1 MDVRTLNPVGTKPGP
16 GKKSRRT
23 QEWGELG
30 ELTLRELAS
39 AAGGVRAVHS
49 AIARRTFAAVKL
61 GIGPAALPTQ
71 LMHDAIAAGT
81 YASIAAAC
89 TGAAKIVG
97 SLTDGSLADGSLTD
111 GDDVAEDD
119 SRPSPSHTSRGA
131 QTIAVLNGLIG
142 DDMER
147 TARVLAH
154 PMSIRVDGRPVPPEY
169 RALAAGFPTAGAHL
183 VVFVHGLVETEYAWR
198 LGGRPTY
205 GERLDAEAGT
215 TSIFLR
221 YNTGRRIASN
231 GVDLSDL
238 LEQLVPAWP
247 VRVHRITLVGH
258 SMGGLVSRSAA
269 HHAAEGG
276 RRWVDLLTDVFTLG
290 TPHLGAPLAHGV
302 HVAAAAMALVPETR
316 PFANLLARR
325 SAGIRDLIHG
335 AITDEDGH
343 ARYTDSFDIG
353 AAMDISVPERVRH
366 HHASAV
372 VTGSP
377 RNPVGVFVGDG
388 LVRTDSAGGRNK
400 LRNIGLRPDDG
411 LAIYSAHHFTLLN
424 DERVY
429 SWMRRSL
436 VDNTADLGPTF

>member
-1 MDVRTLNPVGTKPGP
+1 MDARTLNVVGTKPGP

-30 ELTLRELAS
+30 ELTFRELAS

-169 RALAAGFPTAGAHL
+169 RALADGFPTAGAHL

-221 YNTGRRIASN
+221 YNTGRRIAAN
-231 GVDLSDL
+231 GADLSDL

-276 RRWVDLLTDVFTLG
+276 RR
-290 TPHLGAPLAHGV
+290 
-302 HVAAAAMALVPETR
+302 
-316 PFANLLARR
+316 
-325 SAGIRDLIHG
+325 
-335 AITDEDGH
+335 
-343 ARYTDSFDIG
+343 
-353 AAMDISVPERVRH
+353 
-366 HHASAV
+366 
-372 VTGSP
+372 
-377 RNPVGVFVGDG
+377 
-388 LVRTDSAGGRNK
+388 
-400 LRNIGLRPDDG
+400 
-411 LAIYSAHHFTLLN
+411 
-424 DERVY
+424 
-429 SWMRRSL
+429 
-436 VDNTADLGPTF
+436 

>member
-1 MDVRTLNPVGTKPGP
+1 MGTKSQL

-49 AIARRTFAAVKL
+49 AIARRAFSAVRR
-61 GIGPAALPTQ
+61 GVGPAVLPTQ
-71 LMHDAIAAGT
+71 VVHDAIAAGT

-89 TGAAKIVG
+89 TGAAKAVG
-97 SLTDGSLADGSLTD
+97 ALTG
-111 GDDVAEDD
+111 GDSDLDD
-119 SRPSPSHTSRGA
+119 DPRPLPSHTARGA
-131 QTIAVLNGLIG
+131 QTIAVLHGLIG

-147 TARVLAH
+147 TARVLAY
-154 PMSIRVDGRPVPPEY
+154 PMSIRVDGRPVPPKY

-183 VVFVHGLVETEYAWR
+183 VVFLHGLVETESAWR

-205 GERLDAEAGT
+205 GERLDAEAAT

-221 YNTGRRIASN
+221 YNTGRRISAN
-231 GVDLSDL
+231 GAELSDL
-238 LEQLVPAWP
+238 LEELVTAWP

-269 HHAAEGG
+269 HQAAESG

-302 HVAAAAMALVPETR
+302 HLAAAAMALAPETR

-335 AITDEDGH
+335 SITAEDGH
-343 ARYTDSFDIG
+343 ARYTDSFDVG
-353 AAMDISVPERVRH
+353 AAMDVSVPDRVRH
-366 HHASAV
+366 HHASAI

-377 RNPVGVFVGDG
+377 RNPFGMFIGDG

-429 SWMRRSL
+429 GWMRGIL
-436 VDNTADLGPTF
+436 VGDAAQLGSAF

>member
-1 MDVRTLNPVGTKPGP
+1 MDIRTLDCVGTT
-16 GKKSRRT
+16 SQST

-30 ELTLRELAS
+30 ELALRELAS
-39 AAGGVRAVHS
+39 AAGGVRKVHS
-49 AIARRTFAAVKL
+49 AIARRTFAAVRL
-61 GIGPAALPTQ
+61 GVGPAVLPTQ

-81 YASIAAAC
+81 YATIAAAC
-89 TGAAKIVG
+89 TGAAKTVG
-97 SLTDGSLADGSLTD
+97 ALTGSSEVADDEAT
-111 GDDVAEDD
+111 EDD
-119 SRPSPSHTSRGA
+119 PRPSPSHTTYGA
-131 QTIAVLNGLIG
+131 QTIAILHGLIG

-154 PMSIRVDGRPVPPEY
+154 PMSIRVDGRPVPPKY
-169 RALAAGFPTAGAHL
+169 RALAEAFPDAGAHL
-183 VVFVHGLVETEYAWR
+183 VVFLHGLVETESAWR

-205 GERLDAEAGT
+205 GERLDSEADT

-221 YNTGRRIASN
+221 YNTGRRIATN
-231 GVDLSDL
+231 GADLSDL

-269 HHAAEGG
+269 HHAAESG

-290 TPHLGAPLAHGV
+290 TPHLGAPLARGV
-302 HVAAAAMALVPETR
+302 HVATAALALAPETR

-325 SAGIRDLIHG
+325 SAGVRDLIHG
-335 AITDEDGH
+335 SITEDEGH
-343 ARYTDSFDIG
+343 ASYADGFDVG
-353 AAMDISVPERVRH
+353 VAADISVPEGVRH

-372 VTGSP
+372 VTGNP
-377 RNPVGVFVGDG
+377 RHPVGIFVGDG

-411 LAIYSAHHFTLLN
+411 LAINSAHHFTLLN

-429 SWMRRSL
+429 GWMRRAL
-436 VDNTADLGPTF
+436 VGDRATNASG

>member
-1 MDVRTLNPVGTKPGP
+1 MDTRTLDCVGTT
-16 GKKSRRT
+16 SQST

-30 ELTLRELAS
+30 ELALRELAS

-49 AIARRTFAAVKL
+49 AIARRTFAAVRL
-61 GIGPAALPTQ
+61 GVGPAVLPTQ

-81 YASIAAAC
+81 YATIAAAC
-89 TGAAKIVG
+89 SGAAKAVG
-97 SLTDGSLADGSLTD
+97 ALTGGEKAT
-111 GDDVAEDD
+111 EDD
-119 SRPSPSHTSRGA
+119 PRPSPSHTTYGA
-131 QTIAVLNGLIG
+131 QTIAILHGLIG

-154 PMSIRVDGRPVPPEY
+154 PMSIRVDGRPVPQKY
-169 RALAAGFPTAGAHL
+169 RALAEAFPDAGAHL
-183 VVFVHGLVETEYAWR
+183 VVFLHGLVETESAWR

-205 GERLDAEAGT
+205 GERLDSEADT

-221 YNTGRRIASN
+221 YNTGRRIATN
-231 GVDLSDL
+231 GADLSDL

-269 HHAAEGG
+269 HHAAESG
-276 RRWVDLLTDVFTLG
+276 RRWADLLTDVFTLG
-290 TPHLGAPLAHGV
+290 TPHLGAPLARGV
-302 HVAAAAMALVPETR
+302 HVATAALALAPETR

-325 SAGIRDLIHG
+325 SAGVRDLIHG
-335 AITDEDGH
+335 SITADEGH
-343 ARYTDSFDIG
+343 ASYADGFDVG
-353 AAMDISVPERVRH
+353 VAADISVPERVRH

-372 VTGSP
+372 VTGNP
-377 RNPVGVFVGDG
+377 RHPVGIFVGDG

-411 LAIYSAHHFTLLN
+411 LAINSAHHFTLLN

-429 SWMRRSL
+429 GWMRRAL
-436 VDNTADLGPTF
+436 VGDRATNASG

>member
-1 MDVRTLNPVGTKPGP
+1 MRTLKLV
-16 GKKSRRT
+16 GKKSQRT
-23 QEWGELG
+23 QELGELG

-49 AIARRTFAAVKL
+49 AIARRTFAAVRR
-61 GIGPAALPTQ
+61 GIGPSVLPTQ

-89 TGAAKIVG
+89 TGAAKTVG
-97 SLTDGSLADGSLTD
+97 ALTRS
-111 GDDVAEDD
+111 DDMSEDD
-119 SRPSPSHTSRGA
+119 TRRAPSHTSRGA

-142 DDMER
+142 DDMEK

-154 PMSIRVDGRPVPPEY
+154 PMSIRVDGRPVPLKY

-183 VVFVHGLVETEYAWR
+183 VVFLHGLVETESAWR

-205 GERLDAEAGT
+205 GERLDSEAGT

-221 YNTGRRIASN
+221 YNTGRRIAAN
-231 GVDLSDL
+231 GADLSDL
-238 LEQLVPAWP
+238 LEQLLPAWP
-247 VRVHRITLVGH
+247 VRVHRVTLVGH

-269 HHAAEGG
+269 HHAAESG

-302 HVAAAAMALVPETR
+302 HVAAAAMALAPETR

-335 AITDEDGH
+335 SITDDDGH
-343 ARYTDSFDIG
+343 ARYADSFDVG
-353 AAMDISVPERVRH
+353 AAMDISVPDKVRH

-372 VTGSP
+372 VTGNP

-388 LVRTDSAGGRNK
+388 LVRTDSAGGLNK
-400 LRNIGLRPDDG
+400 LRNIGLQPDDG
-411 LAIYSAHHFTLLN
+411 LAINSAHHFTLLN

-429 SWMRRSL
+429 GWMRRTL
-436 VDNTADLGPTF
+436 VGRDSDLGPAF

>member
-1 MDVRTLNPVGTKPGP
+1 MDTRTLKRVGK
-16 GKKSRRT
+16 RT
-23 QEWGELG
+23 QRTQELG
-30 ELTLRELAS
+30 ELAEIALRELAS

-61 GIGPAALPTQ
+61 GVGPAVLPTQ

-81 YASIAAAC
+81 YASIVAAC
-89 TGAAKIVG
+89 SGAAKTVG
-97 SLTDGSLADGSLTD
+97 ALTGGDDDVT
-111 GDDVAEDD
+111 GDDVTEDD
-119 SRPSPSHTSRGA
+119 TRPSPSHTTRGA
-131 QTIAVLNGLIG
+131 QTIAVLHGLIG

-147 TARVLAH
+147 SSRVLAY
-154 PMSIRVDGRPVPPEY
+154 PLSIRVDGRPVVPKY
-169 RALAAGFPTAGAHL
+169 RALATAFPDAGAHL
-183 VVFVHGLVETEYAWR
+183 VVFLHGLVETESAWR

-205 GERLDAEAGT
+205 GERLDSEAGT

-221 YNTGRRIASN
+221 YNTGRRIATN
-231 GVDLSDL
+231 GADLSDL

-269 HHAAEGG
+269 HHAAENG
-276 RRWVDLLTDVFTLG
+276 RRWVELLTDVFTLG
-290 TPHLGAPLAHGV
+290 TPHLGAPLARGV
-302 HVAAAAMALVPETR
+302 HVATAALALTPETR

-325 SAGIRDLIHG
+325 SAGVRDLIHG
-335 AITDEDGH
+335 AITEDEGH
-343 ARYTDSFDIG
+343 ASYADGFDVG
-353 AAMDISVPERVRH
+353 AAMDISVPDGVRH

-372 VTGSP
+372 ITGNP
-377 RNPVGVFVGDG
+377 RHPVGIFVGDG

-411 LAIYSAHHFTLLN
+411 LAINSAHHFTLLN

-429 SWMRRSL
+429 GWMRDIL
-436 VDNTADLGPTF
+436 VPQQFLEPPPAPPALH

>member
-1 MDVRTLNPVGTKPGP
+1 MDTRTLNQVGK
-16 GKKSRRT
+16 RT
-23 QEWGELG
+23 QRTQELG
-30 ELTLRELAS
+30 ELAEIALRELAS

-61 GIGPAALPTQ
+61 GVGPAAVPTQ

-81 YASIAAAC
+81 YATITAAC
-89 TGAAKIVG
+89 TGAATAVG
-97 SLTDGSLADGSLTD
+97 ALTGSSDVT
-111 GDDVAEDD
+111 GDEVTEDD
-119 SRPSPSHTSRGA
+119 TRPSPSHTTGGA
-131 QTIAVLNGLIG
+131 QTIAVLHGLIG

-147 TARVLAH
+147 SSRVLAY
-154 PMSIRVDGRPVPPEY
+154 PMSIRVDGRPVVTKY
-169 RALAAGFPTAGAHL
+169 RALATAFPDAGAHL
-183 VVFVHGLVETEYAWR
+183 VVFLHGLVETESAWR

-205 GERLDAEAGT
+205 GQRLDSEAGT

-221 YNTGRRIASN
+221 YNTGRRIATN
-231 GVDLSDL
+231 GADLSDL

-269 HHAAEGG
+269 HHAAENG
-276 RRWVDLLTDVFTLG
+276 RRWVELLTDVFTLG
-290 TPHLGAPLAHGV
+290 TPHLGAPLARGV
-302 HVAAAAMALVPETR
+302 HVATAALALTPETR

-335 AITDEDGH
+335 SITEDEGH
-343 ARYTDSFDIG
+343 ASYADRFDVG
-353 AAMDISVPERVRH
+353 AAMDISVPDGVRH

-372 VTGSP
+372 VTGNP
-377 RNPVGVFVGDG
+377 RHPVGIFVGDG

-400 LRNIGLRPDDG
+400 LRDLGLRPDDG
-411 LAIYSAHHFTLLN
+411 LAISSAHHFTLLN

-429 SWMRRSL
+429 CWMRRAL
-436 VDNTADLGPTF
+436 VGDDTTDASDLGFVIESAPRL

>member
-1 MDVRTLNPVGTKPGP
+1 MDTRTLECVGTK
-16 GKKSRRT
+16 SQST

-30 ELTLRELAS
+30 ELALRELAS

-49 AIARRTFAAVKL
+49 AIARRTFAAVRL
-61 GIGPAALPTQ
+61 GVGPAVLPTQ

-81 YASIAAAC
+81 YASIVAAC
-89 TGAAKIVG
+89 TGAAKAVG
-97 SLTDGSLADGSLTD
+97 ALTGSSEVADD
-111 GDDVAEDD
+111 AVIEDD
-119 SRPSPSHTSRGA
+119 RRQSPSHTTYGA
-131 QTIAVLNGLIG
+131 QTIAILHGLIG

-147 TARVLAH
+147 TARVLAY
-154 PMSIRVDGRPVPPEY
+154 PMSIRVDGRPVPPQY
-169 RALAAGFPTAGAHL
+169 RALAAAFPDAGAHL
-183 VVFVHGLVETEYAWR
+183 VVFLHGLVETESAWR

-205 GERLDAEAGT
+205 GERLDSEADT

-221 YNTGRRIASN
+221 YNTGRRIAAN
-231 GVDLSDL
+231 GADLSNL
-238 LEQLVPAWP
+238 LEQIITAWP

-269 HHAAEGG
+269 HQAAESG

-302 HVAAAAMALVPETR
+302 HVAVAALAMTPETR
-316 PFANLLARR
+316 PFAHLLARR

-343 ARYTDSFDIG
+343 ACYSDSFDVG
-353 AAMDISVPERVRH
+353 AAMDISVPEGVRH

-372 VTGSP
+372 ITGNP
-377 RNPVGVFVGDG
+377 RNPVGIFVGDG

-400 LRNIGLRPDDG
+400 LRNIGLRADDG
-411 LAIYSAHHFTLLN
+411 LAINGAHHFTLLN

-429 SWMRRSL
+429 GWMRKIL
-436 VDNTADLGPTF
+436 VDQSRP